1 MLATEGT
8 FTEDTMRHRAIT
20 LLSALIFATA
30 IASTLR
36 AQTKSSDA
44 AQAQRMSPPNRWV
57 NRPTPLTLTVDQQ
70 KKLANIS
77 AKYTTEEQQVR
88 KQVSGQSDVDMVL
101 KMMNLSTKYQHIVRG
116 ILNPAQQAVFDKNIR
131 ASAFGP

>member
-1 MLATEGT
+1 
-8 FTEDTMRHRAIT
+8 MRHRAIT